1 MGKADEYPRESL
13 RRTANTLSG
22 EGGVENRL
30 IQTDPT
36 EGDHDEYFARLKNGE
51 GRQE

>member
-1 MGKADEYPRESL
+1 MGKADEDPHGSL

-22 EGGVENRL
+22 KDGVEHRL

-36 EGDHDEYFARLKNGE
+36 KRDHDEYFARLKKGE
-51 GRQE
+51 E